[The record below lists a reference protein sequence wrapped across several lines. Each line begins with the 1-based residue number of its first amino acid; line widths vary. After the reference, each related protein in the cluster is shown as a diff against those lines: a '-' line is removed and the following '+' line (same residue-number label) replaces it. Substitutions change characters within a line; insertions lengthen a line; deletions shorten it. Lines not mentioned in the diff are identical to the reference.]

1 MIELIIDDKNNS
13 KENCDKNCFVHPRT
27 ICRLGNKSIQ
37 IYWKLLTFFIAITKA
52 LISPLQCIYPIFQN
66 CKWML
71 NRWRVPYLVATVSLW
86 ATALSHWGGS
96 KAFSWA
102 LKFAHLFW
110 FVTFSPLLKYQER
123 GHAADA
129 GIANREQKWEIQ
141 LWGNNFP
148 VENLVYGGNP
158 KAESALF
165 SFKGYDRQTFLPTHF
180 LAEVGSIKWIWKEHC
195 IGWI

>member
-1 MIELIIDDKNNS
+1 MNIKQVE
-13 KENCDKNCFVHPRT
+13 
-27 ICRLGNKSIQ
+27 G
-37 IYWKLLTFFIAITKA
+37 
-52 LISPLQCIYPIFQN
+52 PIFGRN
-66 CKWML
+66 SVTVGDRTFTL
-71 NRWRVPYLVATVSLW
+71 RWVE
-86 ATALSHWGGS
+86 
-96 KAFSWA
+96 AFSWA

-141 LWGNNFP
+141 LWGNYFP

-180 LAEVGSIKWIWKEHC
+180 LAEVGSMKRIWKEHY
-195 IGWI
+195 IDSI